1 MKKQVRRRSLAVLIA
16 VVILGGLA
24 ALGIAEFRRP
34 VTYDLASENAAY
46 IELKNGTTGAHVRV
60 TDRDSIRRLCGNFSS
75 VTLVRDGF
83 DGMSTGYLY
92 DAAVYGADGALLAQ
106 LSISSP
112 TATRTAHAVS
122 GEFDTDYLDE
132 LLNAPE

>member
-75 VTLVRDGF
+75 VTLVRDSFGA
-83 DGMSTGYLY
+83 MSTGYLY
-92 DAAVYGADGALLAQ
+92 DAAVYGADDALLAR
-106 LSISSP
+106 LSITSP
-112 TATRTAHAVS
+112 TTTRTAHAVS
-122 GEFDTDYLDE
+122 GEFDTNYLDE
-132 LLNAPE
+132 LLSAPE